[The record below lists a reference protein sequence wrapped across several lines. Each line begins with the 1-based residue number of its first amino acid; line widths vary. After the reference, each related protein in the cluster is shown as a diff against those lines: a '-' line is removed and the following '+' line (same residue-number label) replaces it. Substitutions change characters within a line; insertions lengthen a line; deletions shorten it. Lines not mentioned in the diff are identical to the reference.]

1 MTLIASFSGAGFPE
15 ERRALLISGD
25 VPALR
30 DLADRLAAHTD
41 GALPVGRK
49 RDTDPRLSIRLAFCD
64 SAEDE
69 RYAATGSQVQLRF
82 SSASAAVAREGILD
96 LVGQPGRAFRY
107 LDLRN
112 PAQAAFTLVVQN
124 Y

>member
-25 VPALR
+25 APALR
-30 DLADRLAAHTD
+30 DLADRLAARAD
-41 GALPVGRK
+41 GVLPVHRK

-69 RYAATGSQVQLRF
+69 RFAATGGQVQLRF
-82 SSASAAVAREGILD
+82 SPASAAVARDSILE
-96 LVGQPGRAFRY
+96 LIGQPERAFRY